1 MESSSLEQRLN
12 DFSRPTR
19 DSSLKQLA
27 KLKGSAVCPADGS
40 HKAVNSHC
48 HTFFS
53 YNGYG
58 MSPSAIAW
66 WAAKESLFAA
76 AIVDF
81 DVLDGVEEFLAA
93 SELLG
98 LRSGAGMETRVFIPE
113 LADQEINSPG
123 EPGVAY
129 HEGVGFVSASVPSTL
144 KDFAARLRS
153 GAAERT
159 RAIVGRVN
167 AYLAPVSVD
176 FDKDVLPLTP
186 GGNATE
192 RHVCAAYDNKA
203 RQVFADQA
211 ALEAFWAAKLAVP
224 ADKAAKLVAD
234 PVELRNTIRSKTMK
248 SGGLGYVKPDPKSFP
263 TLKEMNDFS
272 LGCGA
277 IPTLA
282 WLNGESAGENA
293 VDALFDLHASFGMA
307 AVNIIP
313 DRNHNF
319 SDPKVREKKIAEMNR
334 FIAAAHKRDL
344 PILAGTEMNAPGQRL
359 LDDFASAALKPH
371 LAAFIDGAALQHAHT
386 LLAPAGMGY
395 VSDWAKAAFKTLKK
409 RNQFFVAVGKKATW
423 SLKAKLAGKQT
434 PEAVLNLLG

>member
-1 MESSSLEQRLN
+1 MDSSTLEQRLN
-12 DFSRPTR
+12 DFSRSAR
-19 DSSLKQLA
+19 DGALQQLA
-27 KLKGSAVCPADGS
+27 KLEGGPAAGSR
-40 HKAVNSHC
+40 KAVNSHC

-58 MSPSAIAW
+58 MSPSAIVW

-76 AIVDF
+76 ALVDF

-113 LADQEINSPG
+113 LADKEINSPG

-129 HEGVGFVSASVPSTL
+129 HEGVGFVSAAVPAKL

-153 GAAERT
+153 GAAGRT

-167 AYLAPVSVD
+167 AYLAPVAVD

-203 RQVFADQA
+203 RQAFPVQA
-211 ALEAFWAAKLAVP
+211 ELEAFWAVKLSVP

-234 PVELRNTIRSKTMK
+234 PVELRNAIRSKTMK
-248 SGGLGYVKPDPKSFP
+248 SGGPGYVKPDPKSFP
-263 TLKEMNDFS
+263 SLKEMNDFS

-293 VDALFDLHASFGMA
+293 VDALLDLHASFGMA
-307 AVNIIP
+307 AVNIVP

-319 SDPKVREKKIAEMNR
+319 SDPKVREKKVAELNR

-359 LDDFASAALKPH
+359 LDDFASDALKPH
-371 LAAFIDGAALQHAHT
+371 LGAFIDGAALQFAHT
-386 LLAPAGMGY
+386 LLAPAGLGY
-395 VSDWAKAAFKTLKK
+395 VSAWAKASFRTVKK

-423 SLKAKLAGKQT
+423 GLKAKLAGQASLT
-434 PEAVLNLLG
+434 PEAVLDLLG